1 MRIRGLGSWD
11 KLGSGLPNGD
21 ASGKDGRMVAI
32 FYIWQATNGLLALK
46 PPFNLLI

>member
-1 MRIRGLGSWD
+1 M
-11 KLGSGLPNGD
+11 GD
-21 ASGKDGRMVAI
+21 ALEKDGRMEET